1 MQNAETSAL
10 AARSI
15 NDPSDDALM
24 FDLAPVSLWLED
36 FSAIKTQFDEWRAAG
51 VTDLRDYF
59 SVDPEQVKACSSL
72 IRVIKVNRKTL
83 TLFEA
88 ADLPQLV
95 RNLGS
100 ILRDDTF
107 KTIVEELSQLWEGR
121 KEFFSHT
128 VNYTLSG
135 RRLDI

>member
-10 AARSI
+10 AARSTA
-15 NDPSDDALM
+15 DQSDDALM

-36 FSAIKTQFDEWRAAG
+36 FSAIKAQFDEWRAAG
-51 VTDLRDYF
+51 GTDLRDYF
-59 SVDPEQVKACSSL
+59 RADPERVKTCSGL

-83 TLFEA
+83 SLFEA

-107 KTIVEELSQLWEGR
+107 KTIIEELSQLWDGR
-121 KEFFSHT
+121 KEFFSQT

-135 RRLDI
+135 R